1 MEEDLALSPV
11 KWPSPG
17 GDTVPEL
24 TTRAGSMTLAPSW
37 SGSSLVKQVS
47 LGPGG
52 VLTRQLSRQASNM
65 HRDELGDGI
74 PFGDQSKMMHPRMPS
89 AALRARQL
97 SISSRRCAPVLRFL
111 CVILIHRGPLHSTT
125 NQVRSYTLKR
135 MPWSLILSSPGR

>member
-74 PFGDQSKMMHPRMPS
+74 PFGDQSKMMHPRMLS

-97 SISSRRCAPVLRFL
+97 SISSRRCAPVLRVL
-111 CVILIHRGPLHSTT
+111 CHSYPSRPPALHD
-125 NQVRSYTLKR
+125 
-135 MPWSLILSSPGR
+135 